1 VFSRASAPGY
11 AVLDVLKKLTPTRLE
26 YTVEITV
33 FLQYYHTPDCPTAA
47 RPYALVERLGRDH
60 DVTVITTRAWEEKRQ
75 AHRFPWVPSGVDL
88 VRFDVPYDNT
98 MSAPRRLAAFLQY
111 AVRAVRHGLQM
122 PRPDLIL
129 GSSTP
134 LTAAAAA
141 ATVAQLRD
149 IPWLF
154 EVRDLWPAFPIQ
166 MGAVPNYGLHGLL
179 RWGEAAL
186 YRSAAQ
192 VVTLSTDMEQHVRIR
207 APSAPV
213 ATLEYGP
220 DFDLVDAIG
229 SEEQAE
235 IKDRFDLNR
244 RFLVLYAGSFGRANA
259 IPTLLDAARRLTAD
273 RSDVLVA
280 LAGQGHHEPAVE
292 QAARRHEALRR
303 LPSLP
308 YPKTLALFKLA
319 DLSLVSFIDR
329 PVLASNSPGK
339 FFDSL
344 ATGTPVVVTNPGW
357 TQRFVEQHAC
367 GWYVPPES
375 PEALAGRVQTVLAH
389 PDHLTAAGQ
398 SARHVAQRS
407 FDRSEMMD
415 RYAQLAERTGR
426 APAD

>member
-1 VFSRASAPGY
+1 VKIA
-11 AVLDVLKKLTPTRLE
+11 
-26 YTVEITV
+26 V

-47 RPYALVERLGRDH
+47 RPYALVERLGRNH

-75 AHRFPWVPSGVDL
+75 AHRFPWAPPGVDL

-111 AVRAVRHGLQM
+111 AARAVRHGLQM

-141 ATVAQLRD
+141 GIVARLRG

-179 RWGEAAL
+179 RGGEAAL
-186 YRSAAQ
+186 YRSAAR
-192 VVTLSTDMEQHVRIR
+192 VVTLSTDMEQHVRVR
-207 APSAPV
+207 APEAPV
-213 ATLEYGP
+213 TTIEYGA
-220 DFDLVDAIG
+220 DVGLVDDVGA
-229 SEEQAE
+229 AE
-235 IKDRFDLNR
+235 RTEIENRFDLDR

-259 IPTLLDAARRLTAD
+259 IPTLLDAVRRITAE
-273 RSDVLVA
+273 RSDVIVA
-280 LAGQGHHEPAVE
+280 FAGQGHHAPRME
-292 QAARRHEALRR
+292 QAARRHEAFRR
-303 LPSLP
+303 LPPLS

-357 TQRFVEQHAC
+357 TQRFVERHAC
-367 GWYVPPES
+367 GWAVPPES
-375 PEALAGRVQTVLAH
+375 PEALADRVQTVLAH
-389 PDHLTAAGQ
+389 PDRLTAAGQ
-398 SARHVAQRS
+398 NARHVAQRS

-415 RYAQLAERTGR
+415 RYAQLAERTAR
-426 APAD
+426 ARRGDP